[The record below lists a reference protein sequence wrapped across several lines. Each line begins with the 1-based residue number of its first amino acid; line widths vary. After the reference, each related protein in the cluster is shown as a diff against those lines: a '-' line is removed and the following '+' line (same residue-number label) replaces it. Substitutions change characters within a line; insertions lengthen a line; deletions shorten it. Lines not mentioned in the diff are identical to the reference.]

1 MRGPAG
7 LCGGRWILAWAAAV
21 TLLATGCVGPRPPE
35 RGEEDEVAAPEN
47 RLIVEDVS
55 VIITSGT
62 TTLRQVGAARATY
75 FEDENYLEATT
86 VTLELNLRDQNV
98 WVKAEA
104 ARGEVFLATEE
115 EKKKRG
121 TEEKLERA
129 AEGLESE
136 AAEVVEDA
144 EGAEQ
149 VEPGET
155 IGYQAIQRLA
165 SLPRE
170 ERKFGDV
177 VLYGPVEGT
186 TDNGGRFA
194 TGEVIWSERLKRL
207 LVPMPFYLRFTPPEG
222 GSLAMTGAAFEVDS
236 TLRNWMC
243 YGDTVPGRVLWGEGF
258 PEALALELPAQP
270 ASSRIPG
277 AGASGRR
284 DDSTKKEQD

>member
-1 MRGPAG
+1 MG
-7 LCGGRWILAWAAAV
+7 LM
-21 TLLATGCVGPRPPE
+21 ATGCMGPRPPE
-35 RGEEDEVAAPEN
+35 RGEEDEAVAPEN

-62 TTLRQVGAARATY
+62 TTLRQVGAAQAVY
-75 FEDENYLEATT
+75 FEDENYLEAKT
-86 VTLELNLRDQNV
+86 VTLELNLRNQNV

-115 EKKKRG
+115 EK
-121 TEEKLERA
+121 EEKAPKQNLDGV

-136 AAEVVEDA
+136 SAKVAEA
-144 EGAEQ
+144 WEQ
-149 VEPGET
+149 VGPEET
-155 IGYQAIQRLA
+155 IGYQAIQQLA

-177 VLYGPVEGT
+177 ILYGPVEGT
-186 TDNGGRFA
+186 TNNGGRFA
-194 TGEVIWSERLKRL
+194 TGQVIWSEQLKRL
-207 LVPMPFYLRFTPPEG
+207 LVPMPFYLRFNPPEG

-258 PEALALELPAQP
+258 PEGLTLELPAQP
-270 ASSRIPG
+270 VSSRIPG
-277 AGASGRR
+277 SAESRGR
-284 DDSTKKEQD
+284 DDSTKEEQD